1 MSFAGF
7 STVRVTPAPPSGFQ
21 LQLSPR
27 LMLPKLLY
35 DLEKSYFEGLN
46 KHLHNENYVKQ
57 LIGLPED
64 ELAELV
70 DYLSDVCLPL
80 TK

>member
-1 MSFAGF
+1 
-7 STVRVTPAPPSGFQ
+7 
-21 LQLSPR
+21 
-27 LMLPKLLY
+27 MLPKLLY
-35 DLEKSYFEGLN
+35 DLEKSYFEGLD
-46 KHLHNENYVKQ
+46 KRLHNENYVKQ